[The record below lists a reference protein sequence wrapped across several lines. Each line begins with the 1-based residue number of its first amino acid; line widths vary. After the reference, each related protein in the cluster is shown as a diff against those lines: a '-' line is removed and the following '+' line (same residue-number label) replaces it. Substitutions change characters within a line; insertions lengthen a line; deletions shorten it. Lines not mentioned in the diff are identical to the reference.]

1 MGGLSLLHK
10 LCTHSVIFTLH
21 WDLTRREKQ
30 IKIDGLCC
38 WRTKLRH
45 QSCRISWKHYCWLS
59 GTKKPPTSH
68 LLLYSVYSVPYR
80 SQHLHRAN
88 FKTKSFKKESLYSM
102 SKIVWF
108 FLCLLNPINAKFDFN
123 VIFFWRKT
131 ASCAEARQT
140 LPYLRGTENSTLL
153 SPSTLYSKV
162 KRGSSLSNC
171 GLIQMCCL
179 F

>member
-1 MGGLSLLHK
+1 MDYAAGGQSSVIKAAELVGNTTADSQGRRSLPPHIFSFIQFIQCHTDHSICTEPTSKQSLLKRKASIAWAK
-10 LCTHSVIFTLH
+10 LLFVSF
-21 WDLTRREKQ
+21 
-30 IKIDGLCC
+30 
-38 WRTKLRH
+38 
-45 QSCRISWKHYCWLS
+45 
-59 GTKKPPTSH
+59 
-68 LLLYSVYSVPYR
+68 LY
-80 SQHLHRAN
+80 
-88 FKTKSFKKESLYSM
+88 
-102 SKIVWF
+102 
-108 FLCLLNPINAKFDFN
+108 LLNPINAKFDFN